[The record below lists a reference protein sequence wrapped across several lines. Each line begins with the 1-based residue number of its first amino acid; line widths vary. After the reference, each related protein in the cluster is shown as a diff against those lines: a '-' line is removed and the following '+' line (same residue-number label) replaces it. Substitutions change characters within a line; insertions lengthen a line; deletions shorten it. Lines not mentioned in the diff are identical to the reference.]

1 MEVNTVSIS
10 KKYQKLY
17 SKYICDDF
25 KQEIAIYDK
34 VNEINFF
41 QPLSHN
47 CKEKCE
53 NKCNHQCHKSL
64 GKLMRKNIVFYCYGE
79 DEIVTNF
86 ENKLFSNLENAVKY
100 TYKNRLPERQANQDG
115 LPSEVLLDAIIQTM
129 MPNSYK
135 MAVRTIFRQ
144 NDNNEIKGYDLTYF
158 TNTNG
163 KITIWLGQA
172 KLGSMQY
179 CKNGIL
185 DDLKNKF
192 TNLYMADQIYFL
204 ADKPVGLTEEAKQI
218 LSLLSKLNMRNID
231 ESDDKRS
238 KILIDYLKIQNID
251 ICIPCLLAYN
261 RKKVYEDI
269 ENLEKKMKSEIEW
282 AKKHFKKSFDF
293 EGIDPTLIFII
304 FPIEDIDALRGDEGF
319 YAGLR

>member
-1 MEVNTVSIS
+1 MSVSE
-10 KKYQKLY
+10 KYQKLY

-25 KQEIAIYDK
+25 KQEIAIYNK
-34 VNEINFF
+34 ANGINIF

-47 CKEKCE
+47 CKKKCGS
-53 NKCNHQCHKSL
+53 KCNHKCHKSL
-64 GKLMRKNIVFYCYGE
+64 GKLMRNNIVFYCYGE

-86 ENKLFSNLENAVKY
+86 ENEHFSNLKKAVKY
-100 TYKNRLPERQANQDG
+100 AYKKRLPDRQVKQDG

-129 MPNSYK
+129 MPDAYK

-144 NDNNEIKGYDLTYF
+144 NDNHEIKGYDLTYF

-172 KLGSMQY
+172 KLGKMQY
-179 CKNGIL
+179 CKDGIL
-185 DDLKNKF
+185 DDLKDKY

-218 LSLLSKLNMRNID
+218 LSLLSDLNMQNID
-231 ESDDKRS
+231 ESDDKQS
-238 KILIDYLKIQNID
+238 EILIDYLKTQNID
-251 ICIPCLLAYN
+251 ICIPCLLAYD
-261 RKKVYEDI
+261 RKKVYENIDD
-269 ENLEKKMKSEIEW
+269 LEEKMKSEIQW
-282 AKKHFKKSFDF
+282 AKKYFEKSFNF

-319 YAGLR
+319 YAELR

>member
-185 DDLKNKF
+185 
-192 TNLYMADQIYFL
+192 
-204 ADKPVGLTEEAKQI
+204 
-218 LSLLSKLNMRNID
+218 
-231 ESDDKRS
+231 
-238 KILIDYLKIQNID
+238 
-251 ICIPCLLAYN
+251 
-261 RKKVYEDI
+261 
-269 ENLEKKMKSEIEW
+269 
-282 AKKHFKKSFDF
+282 
-293 EGIDPTLIFII
+293 
-304 FPIEDIDALRGDEGF
+304 
-319 YAGLR
+319 

>member
-1 MEVNTVSIS
+1 MSIS

-204 ADKPVGLTEEAKQI
+204 ADKPVGLTEEAQQI

-269 ENLEKKMKSEIEW
+269 ENLEKKMKSEIL
-282 AKKHFKKSFDF
+282 KNL
-293 EGIDPTLIFII
+293 LILK
-304 FPIEDIDALRGDEGF
+304 E
-319 YAGLR
+319 